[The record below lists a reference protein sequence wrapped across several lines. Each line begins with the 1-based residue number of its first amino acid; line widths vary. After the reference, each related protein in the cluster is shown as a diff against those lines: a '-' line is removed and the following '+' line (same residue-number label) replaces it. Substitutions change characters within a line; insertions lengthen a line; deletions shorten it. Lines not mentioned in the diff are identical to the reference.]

1 MCGCLAIP
9 IFKTCIQRLQILRKK
24 AYHLL
29 AEMQQESLWSA
40 GSQTGR
46 VEVTFAYGGSGT
58 VTVKGRYA

>member
-1 MCGCLAIP
+1 
-9 IFKTCIQRLQILRKK
+9 
-24 AYHLL
+24 
-29 AEMQQESLWSA
+29 MQQESLWSA